1 MKKTLALAILLFLGT
16 FTFLSCQDDYDD
28 IEVPNTLKINDF
40 IWKGLNLYYYWQADV
55 PNLSDNKFRNQG
67 ELNSFLTNYSSPEDL
82 FSDLLFQYSV
92 TDRFSVM
99 YSDYRVLEGTLNGI
113 TTNNGVDYQ
122 LFRTSSTSDAVYG
135 WTRYIIPN
143 SDASTKAIQRG
154 DIFYAIDG
162 IPLSYASKNYVD
174 LLRRETYT
182 LSLADYNNGNPVP
195 NGRSVTLSKTQLTEN
210 PILMHQVYTYGQH
223 KIGYLVYNGFYSAYD
238 NELNNIFGEFSSQGV
253 TDLIIDLRYNS
264 GGSVDTATRL
274 ASMINGQKTGQ
285 IFAQQQWN
293 SKVQSYFQSNNPE
306 KLINRFT
313 NSIDGNAIK
322 SLNMQKV
329 YILTSRAS
337 ASASEL
343 LINGLVPHISV
354 VQIGDK
360 TTGKNVGSIT
370 LYDSPSFNKDGRSSS
385 HRYAMQ
391 PICFKIVNS
400 VGFGDYAAGL
410 SPLDEN
416 LYKEDLGNLGAL
428 GNVTEPL
435 LSKAIQKITG
445 TGRNIQNTAPD
456 YEAIKD
462 SKSMQPMGT
471 ELYLDEI
478 PFETLNIKFYE
489 N

>member
-1 MKKTLALAILLFLGT
+1 MKKTLALAMLLFLGT

-28 IEVPNTLKINDF
+28 IEVPNSLKINDF

-67 ELNSFLTNYSSPEDL
+67 ELNSFLANYSTPENL
-82 FSDLLFQYSV
+82 FSDLLYQYSV

-113 TTNNGVDYQ
+113 TTNNGVDYE
-122 LFRTSSTSDAVYG
+122 LFRTSSSSDEVFG
-135 WTRYIIPN
+135 WVRYIIPN
-143 SDASTKAIQRG
+143 SDASTKNIQRG

-162 IPLSYASKNYVD
+162 IPLRYASRNYLE
-174 LLRRETYT
+174 LLRKESYT
-182 LSLADYNNGNPVP
+182 LNLADYNNGSPVP
-195 NGRSVTLSKTQLTEN
+195 NGRSVTLSKTELTEN
-210 PILMHQVYTYGQH
+210 PILMHQVYTYDQH
-223 KIGYLVYNGFYSAYD
+223 KIGYLVYNGFYTAYD
-238 NELNNIFGEFSSQGV
+238 NQLNAVFGEFSSQGI

-264 GGSVDTATRL
+264 GGSVNTATRL
-274 ASMINGQKTGQ
+274 ASMITGQKTGQ
-285 IFAQQQWN
+285 VFAQQQWN
-293 SKVQSYFQSNNPE
+293 SKVQSYFQANNPE
-306 KLINRFT
+306 NLINRFT

-329 YILTSRAS
+329 YILTSKAS

-343 LINGLVPHISV
+343 LINGLTPHISV
-354 VQIGDK
+354 VQMGDK

-370 LYDSPSFNKDGRSSS
+370 LYDSPSFNKEGRSSS

-400 VGFGDYAAGL
+400 AGFGDYAAGL
-410 SPLDEN
+410 SPANEN
-416 LYKEDLGNLGAL
+416 LYKENLGNLGTL
-428 GNVTEPL
+428 GNVSEPL
-435 LSKAIQKITG
+435 LSKAIRKITG
-445 TGRNIQNTAPD
+445 TGRNIENTSPN

-462 SKSMQPMGT
+462 AKSIQPMGT
-471 ELYLDEI
+471 ELYLDEV
-478 PFETLNIKFYE
+478 PFEALNIKFYE